1 MAKGNMKLASSVS
14 QAFLFR
20 FPCLTTLVTSGVD
33 PYAGRK
39 KITEEARIREDVKR
53 DLLQDLKQLG
63 WKAPGGGGTQST
75 SKKTKKEKKKKSE
88 HSGDAK
94 QAKLCQ
100 QFNTSAGCT
109 NSSCPKEHR
118 CNKRAGEFVCG
129 SNKHSSL
136 ACDHPRFK

>member
-1 MAKGNMKLASSVS
+1 MTDSIT
-14 QAFLFR
+14 
-20 FPCLTTLVTSGVD
+20 PGVD

-63 WKAPGGGGTQST
+63 WKAPGGGGVQST
-75 SKKTKKEKKKKSE
+75 AKKSKKEKKKKPE

-109 NSSCPKEHR
+109 NNSCSKEHR
-118 CNKRAGEFVCG
+118 CNKRSGEFVCG

-136 ACDHPRFK
+136 TCDHPRFK